1 MNELGNPRAILR
13 WSAIAWT
20 AIALFSATQTVFV
33 MRAEGMHHAWIALY
47 ATQLLSWLP
56 WAVATPFVLAL
67 GERFRIERWTLRTI
81 AAHLAACAV
90 IDVAGAAWLAM
101 LERLLD
107 PWANA
112 TPPASFTTLLINHAS
127 NDVLQSL
134 FLYAAVLATG
144 YIVRS
149 RRRLAQQQIDA
160 ALMREALTRAQLD
173 ALRRQ
178 IEPHFLFNALNSAVA
193 LMREGRSDA
202 AIGTLVALSDVLRR
216 LMEHSPQQEVAL
228 AEELQFLGQYLAIQ
242 KMRFADR
249 LRIEIDVPDA
259 LLDARVPCLVLQPLV
274 ENAIQHGIAARPGDG
289 CVRLSASCAD
299 ARLHLTVYNDGPA
312 LASTPPTSG
321 VGLSNVRKRLQHL
334 YGESGALDLRDV
346 LPRGVEAALLLP
358 YRTCA

>member
-13 WSAIAWT
+13 WSAIAWA

-47 ATQLLSWLP
+47 VTQLLTWLP
-56 WAVATPFVLAL
+56 WAAATPFVLAL
-67 GERFRIERWTLRTI
+67 GERFRIERPNARTI
-81 AAHLAACAV
+81 AAHLAACAA
-90 IDVAGAAWLAM
+90 IDIAGAAWIAM
-101 LERLLD
+101 LEQLLD

-112 TPPASFTTLLINHAS
+112 MPQATFVALSIEHAS
-127 NDVLQSL
+127 NDILQSL
-134 FLYAAVLATG
+134 FLYGAVLAAG

-216 LMEHSPQQEVAL
+216 LIENSPRQEVAL

-249 LRIEIDVPDA
+249 LHIEIDVPDT
-259 LLDARVPCLVLQPLV
+259 LLDARVPSLVLQPLV
-274 ENAIQHGIAARPGDG
+274 ENAIQHGIAARAGEG
-289 CVRLSASCAD
+289 SVRLAASRVEE
-299 ARLHLTVYNDGPA
+299 RLRLTVYNDGPA
-312 LASTPPTSG
+312 LASVPSPSG
-321 VGLSNVRKRLQHL
+321 VGLANVRERLQHL
-334 YGESGALDLRDV
+334 YGNTVALDLRDV
-346 LPRGVEAALLLP
+346 PPRGVEAALLLP